1 MSHPELAEA
10 FAQYFISDQGFA
22 SIVEARRF
30 AESVLGGPVRPGTAL
45 AKVVDESIEAAV
57 VRAGRW
63 WVQQS
68 STTHDTYDRLVDL
81 LQRQPNL
88 SVRSSTSVLQQA
100 YSTPIPIAY
109 LASSLA
115 RIDGTTTVY
124 EPTAGNGALLIGAN
138 PDNVIANELNQ
149 DRFVELRTRGFQQLT
164 QEDALSFQPDA
175 QVDVVICNPPFG
187 SVKDEQFRTH
197 RLPIADTWTT
207 QVDQVIALK
216 ALSVMKP
223 DGRAV
228 LILGGKKGKEEY
240 IRSER
245 YNTRES
251 RAFYYILYQNYRVT
265 QHFSI
270 WGDLYRKQGAGFPID
285 LIVIEGRGTSEL
297 SLPAAEVPPIYKSF
311 TELKERLPHEL
322 TPKHPAPLDVSLYD
336 LPLSQLPQPLE
347 ARRDGLT
354 LHRQGTSRPGDAG
367 PIHLPGS
374 DANPPGP
381 NDSGL
386 RLGNLPARD
395 ATTASDP
402 PQRIGPGPAHANPG
416 SGGRPGLR
424 PGVLATAVGGDL
436 DSEQLAVSGT
446 TGLLRSELSGN
457 TPNPQPS
464 GLSGLAEPARRDH
477 AGGVA
482 GRPEPVALHPEL
494 TMNTSVSTGA
504 TEVASADTYDVQPRQ
519 VVYVPKS
526 KGFSTQTLIPFNMA
540 SAAQQALE
548 RFEQQHGDIDA
559 YLATRLGYGS
569 VSELHQY
576 FSAEQVDASALAIS
590 NIERGAGFITGDQTG
605 IGKGRIC
612 ASIMRYA
619 QQQGKIALFIT
630 KDKPLYADMM
640 RDVGDIGMQRFTPFI
655 TDSSTE
661 IPLPNGAALKTATAA
676 KQKTEMQAMM
686 QQGNLGRY
694 SAVFTTYSQ
703 LQTVG
708 KKEPLRRNF
717 LRKMAPNAIL
727 ILDEAHQAGGSKG
740 GWKEAGP
747 PDRADFVRELIDKS
761 SGVFYSSATYAKRA
775 DVMDLYARRT
785 DLRLGVSSMT
795 ALENI
800 LTRGGVPL
808 QQIVASK
815 FVASGQMLRRERS
828 YEGISFQAKTVSV
841 DREVAD
847 NFSAAMRAIKDFD
860 RAKQKAVKTISK
872 EVKAEAKA
880 LGEDGAIG
888 EVGARSTNF
897 TSLMHNCIEQGLLA
911 QKADATVQEAIS
923 ALQRGEKPVITV
935 ANTMGSFIEAYAEA
949 QDLSPGDVLSL
960 SFGDLLERYLERSR
974 DVVVKDYRSTST
986 RMRLSDDQLGAD
998 AVLAY
1003 ESALDWI
1010 RESDFSGIPISPIDY
1025 IEQQLERAGYRV
1037 TEVTGRTAGI
1047 EYGADGTMAYKVRQ
1061 GEEKKA
1067 KGRIDAVAR
1076 FNAGDADVIL
1086 LNCSGSTGI
1095 SLHAS
1100 EKFADQRPRH
1110 MIVAQAE
1117 RDINVF
1123 MQMLGRVHRTGQ
1135 VALPAYTL
1143 LMGDLPAEKR
1153 PGAILCRK
1161 MASLNAN
1168 TTAARETDISLNNVV
1183 DFMNPYGEQVVTELL
1198 ADDPEL
1204 NARLDFPSAQGDS
1217 SASDIA
1223 LIKKVTGRIP
1233 LLPIEEQE
1241 GLYSLIESE
1250 YRDLVDQ
1257 ARAMGES
1264 ILEADQ
1270 LDLDAR
1276 PLARMEVVA
1285 DEGSTRSEFTGPVYL
1300 EIVDAKSQT
1309 KPLTQ
1314 LQVINAVREQVG
1326 LEGVKTVEAHNGQV
1340 VETQALAQV
1349 KTTIAQLESETEQ
1362 YRQGA
1367 LAGKQDAKAIDK
1379 LNNRINQ
1386 QLDHVASV
1394 LEEFPSG
1401 TPIRLITPASKSIF
1415 YGVVV
1420 GIDAK
1425 KRSGSPAAPNRW
1437 KMRILVA
1444 DSARQ
1449 LTVPLSKFNTGRG
1462 GSLEATVQTEDW
1474 FGNDVYSLFDKQ
1486 QEAGRVN
1493 RQIFTGNLIKAF
1505 EKYPNGKLVNYT
1517 DYQGQVRQGLMM
1529 PKGFDIQ
1536 EELTKEPVAFST
1548 PQQVM
1553 TFITELTNRRGI
1565 VKPLDELLILKTQFN
1580 GEGFVLQTPKA
1591 KESGGKYFLDE
1602 GLIAAAG
1609 SDFYSVSDR
1618 MEVVIPPERL
1628 EQTLA
1633 VLMNQRNYTLAA
1645 FESKDIARQ
1654 FLGVTLPTLEKVE
1667 VEAPTI
1673 QARPE
1678 LQTLQPPVSSPQ
1690 VETPEPGSPSS
1701 VPTPTTPPVPSRP
1714 QMGQLEKRILRFLK
1728 TAGIEQVVMETE
1740 EFHQRIE
1747 NEPFIP
1753 LVVERQGDELYLTH
1767 YLTQNGDMFIDAEM
1781 VFTVLPEGQ
1790 LQFKETA
1797 VQDPRGGESRI
1808 PDRQFAQIFSKNI
1821 LKQGFAEAAKAQ
1833 REQVQETTEPEAEIE
1848 SPAYNYKPEID
1859 RQVLPAD
1866 IRGYMEFKDQHLDA
1880 LVLVQTSDQR
1890 FYETFFEDAQQLGQA
1905 LELILTSKE
1914 SGIPEVGRVVAAGFP
1929 VKSLDKYLEPLQERG
1944 ALVLVDRDGQPVV
1957 YSHQVAESVETEA
1970 ASLPKPELTPE
1981 PLQERDSSDAEEP
1994 EFRVQNLFDV
2004 DQFSSS
2010 SHNGHHAPSGA
2021 DPAWKP
2027 AAETKQVSP
2036 PTEQPKARPVKPS
2049 ITPTPAPTLQEIAD
2063 EVREADLET
2072 VAANLGL
2079 ELDRHDK
2086 HKWRDGD
2093 HIISISGPL
2102 FMDWLADKG
2111 GRGAIDLVMH
2121 VQEVEFKEAV
2131 EWLSG
2136 RDLSHRPVHVSTHI
2150 REEDSEPRPLE
2161 MPAANDHR
2169 WDAVRKYLVDTRKLP
2184 AVLVDRL
2191 HERGLVFA
2199 DDHQNAV
2206 FVRHSLTNNTWV
2218 RGEVTGASLRGT
2230 WGEDNHFHGLAPGSA
2245 RDQGWFWIGTGNGP
2259 VRRVLLTESPIDA
2272 MSLALLD
2279 KERRVQPGVTIY
2291 LSTDGSGGFPVE
2303 GLKPILQNGGTIVA
2317 AFDTDQAGE
2326 LMAWRLAQ
2334 QLPGIERLTPNQSKD
2349 WNERLMHPEQ
2359 LGKVA
2364 QPTENQV
2371 QMNQL
2376 WQWHLA
2382 ATKLGRPEAYLNRIT
2397 EVAKE
2402 SVKGTHLS
2410 EKAAVAMARDMTQ
2423 LAQTLGKPRP
2433 VPKPA
2438 RSVEIER

>member
-1 MSHPELAEA
+1 M
-10 FAQYFISDQGFA
+10 
-22 SIVEARRF
+22 
-30 AESVLGGPVRPGTAL
+30 
-45 AKVVDESIEAAV
+45 
-57 VRAGRW
+57 
-63 WVQQS
+63 
-68 STTHDTYDRLVDL
+68 
-81 LQRQPNL
+81 
-88 SVRSSTSVLQQA
+88 
-100 YSTPIPIAY
+100 
-109 LASSLA
+109 
-115 RIDGTTTVY
+115 
-124 EPTAGNGALLIGAN
+124 
-138 PDNVIANELNQ
+138 
-149 DRFVELRTRGFQQLT
+149 
-164 QEDALSFQPDA
+164 
-175 QVDVVICNPPFG
+175 
-187 SVKDEQFRTH
+187 
-197 RLPIADTWTT
+197 
-207 QVDQVIALK
+207 
-216 ALSVMKP
+216 
-223 DGRAV
+223 
-228 LILGGKKGKEEY
+228 
-240 IRSER
+240 
-245 YNTRES
+245 NT
-251 RAFYYILYQNYRVT
+251 
-265 QHFSI
+265 
-270 WGDLYRKQGAGFPID
+270 
-285 LIVIEGRGTSEL
+285 
-297 SLPAAEVPPIYKSF
+297 
-311 TELKERLPHEL
+311 
-322 TPKHPAPLDVSLYD
+322 
-336 LPLSQLPQPLE
+336 PLS
-347 ARRDGLT
+347 T
-354 LHRQGTSRPGDAG
+354 
-367 PIHLPGS
+367 
-374 DANPPGP
+374 
-381 NDSGL
+381 
-386 RLGNLPARD
+386 
-395 ATTASDP
+395 
-402 PQRIGPGPAHANPG
+402 GPA
-416 SGGRPGLR
+416 
-424 PGVLATAVGGDL
+424 
-436 DSEQLAVSGT
+436 
-446 TGLLRSELSGN
+446 
-457 TPNPQPS
+457 
-464 GLSGLAEPARRDH
+464 
-477 AGGVA
+477 
-482 GRPEPVALHPEL
+482 
-494 TMNTSVSTGA
+494 
-504 TEVASADTYDVQPRQ
+504 EVASADTYDVQPRQ

-548 RFEQQHGDIDA
+548 RFEQQHGDIDE

-569 VSELHQY
+569 VAELHGY

-590 NIERGAGFITGDQTG
+590 NIEQGAGFITGDQTG

-640 RDVGDIGMQRFTPFI
+640 RDVGDIGMRRFTPFI

-676 KQKTEMQAMM
+676 KQKTEMQSMI

-775 DVMDLYARRT
+775 DVMDLYARLT

-828 YEGISFQAKTVSV
+828 YEGIAFQAKTVPV

-860 RAKQKAVKTISK
+860 RAKQKAVKAISN
-872 EVKAEAKA
+872 EAKA

-911 QKADATVQEAIS
+911 QKADATVDEAIA
-923 ALQRGEKPVITV
+923 ALNRGEKPVITV
-935 ANTMGSFIEAYAEA
+935 ANTMGSFIESYAQA
-949 QDLSPGDVLSL
+949 QDLSPGGAMNL

-974 DVVVKDYRSTST
+974 DVVVTDYRGTST
-986 RMRLSDDQLGAD
+986 RLRLSDEQLGGD
-998 AVLAY
+998 AILAY
-1003 ESALDWI
+1003 EEALACI

-1037 TEVTGRTAGI
+1037 TEVTGRKSGI
-1047 EYGADGTMAYKVRQ
+1047 EYGVDGSMAYKVRL
-1061 GEEKKA
+1061 GEETTA
-1067 KGRIDAVAR
+1067 KGKIDAVAR

-1204 NARLDFPSAQGDS
+1204 NARLDFPSAQADND
-1217 SASDIA
+1217 ASDIA
-1223 LIKKVTGRIP
+1223 LIKRVTGRIP

-1326 LEGVKTVEAHNGQV
+1326 LEGVKSVEVHDREAL
-1340 VETQALAQV
+1340 EAQALQQAKV
-1349 KTTIAQLESETEQ
+1349 TIAQLETETEQ

-1367 LAGKQDAKAIDK
+1367 LAGKQDVKAIDK

-1401 TPIRLITPASKSIF
+1401 TSIRLITPASKSIF

-1474 FGNDVYSLFDKQ
+1474 FGNDVYALFDKQ
-1486 QEAGRVN
+1486 QEAGRMN

-1565 VKPLDELLILKTQFN
+1565 VKTLDELLILKTQFN
-1580 GEGFVLQTPKA
+1580 GEGVVLQTPKA

-1628 EQTLA
+1628 EQTLS

-1667 VEAPTI
+1667 AEAPTI
-1673 QARPE
+1673 QAIPE
-1678 LQTLQPPVSSPQ
+1678 PQVIQPMASGPQ
-1690 VETPEPGSPSS
+1690 VETPEPGSPSN
-1701 VPTPTTPPVPSRP
+1701 TPTATSPTVPNRP

-1728 TAGIEQVVMETE
+1728 TAGIDQTVMETE

-1790 LQFKETA
+1790 LKFKETA

-1833 REQVQETTEPEAEIE
+1833 RQQAQERAEAETE
-1848 SPAYNYKPEID
+1848 AETPAYNYKPEID
-1859 RQVLPAD
+1859 RQDLPAD

-1890 FYETFFEDAQQLGQA
+1890 FYETFFEDAQQLGQT

-1929 VKSLDKYLEPLQERG
+1929 VKSLDKYLEPLRERG
-1944 ALVLVDRDGQPVV
+1944 AVVLVDKDSQPVV
-1957 YSHQVAESVETEA
+1957 YSQRVAASVEVEAES
-1970 ASLPKPELTPE
+1970 LPE
-1981 PLQERDSSDAEEP
+1981 PESVPEPIPEPNSLDTEEP

-2004 DQFSSS
+2004 EQFSSS
-2010 SHNGHHAPSGA
+2010 PHNGHHAPSGT

-2027 AAETKQVSP
+2027 AAEPKQVSP
-2036 PTEQPKARPVKPS
+2036 PTEQPKARPTKPS
-2049 ITPTPAPTLQEIAD
+2049 IAPVPAPTLQEIAD
-2063 EVREADLET
+2063 EVRDADLEA

-2136 RDLSHRPVHVSTHI
+2136 RDLSQRPANVGTYAHA
-2150 REEDSEPRPLE
+2150 EDREPRSLE
-2161 MPAANDHR
+2161 MPEANEIR
-2169 WDAVRKYLVDTRKLP
+2169 WDAVREYLVKTRKLP

-2206 FVRHSLTNNTWV
+2206 FVRYSLTNNTWV

-2230 WGEDNHFHGLAPGSA
+2230 WGEDNHYHGLAPGSA

-2303 GLKPILQNGGTIVA
+2303 GLKPILQNRGLVVA
-2317 AFDTDQAGE
+2317 AFDADQAGE

-2334 QLPGIERLTPNQSKD
+2334 QLPGVRRLTPIQSKD
-2349 WNERLMHPEQ
+2349 WNERLMHPES
-2359 LGKVA
+2359 LEKVA
-2364 QPTENQV
+2364 QQTANQA
-2371 QMNQL
+2371 QIKQL

-2382 ATKLGRPEAYLNRIT
+2382 AKILRRPEAYLKRIT
-2397 EVAKE
+2397 EVARE
-2402 SVKGTHLS
+2402 TIKGTPLS
-2410 EKAAVAMARDMTQ
+2410 EKATIAMTNDMTQ
-2423 LAQTLGKPRP
+2423 FAHTLKGSRAMQKS
-2433 VPKPA
+2433 A
-2438 RSVEIER
+2438 CTMDVER